1 MSGGVFAELP
11 LSVPSEDAGLDSQS
25 RPHNTRKLRN
35 KVGGNSPPPTPM
47 SAGGPGL
54 AIGNATSGSGNMNS
68 GPFNN
73 PHSLSVDELPSP
85 FPLPL
90 TSNQPTHNSNY
101 GAGAATG
108 TSRRRAK
115 GAGKEAQA
123 LGGIGKSLG
132 LLTGAKDFEVEHDL
146 GEIRRGNK
154 RRRIAA
160 TATTGKG

>member
-1 MSGGVFAELP
+1 MSCGILAELP
-11 LSVPSEDAGLDSQS
+11 LIFSFEDASLDSQS

-47 SAGGPGL
+47 LGGASGL
-54 AIGNATSGSGNMNS
+54 AIGNAASGTGNMNS

-90 TSNQPTHNSNY
+90 TSTQPTHNSNY
-101 GAGAATG
+101 GTGATTG
-108 TSRRRAK
+108 TSRRRAR

-132 LLTGAKDFEVEHDL
+132 LLTGAKDFEIEHDL

-154 RRRIAA
+154 RRRVAA
-160 TATTGKG
+160 TTVAGKG